1 MKKLLFFSFI
11 LILASCG
18 EDKKKVEVV
27 NTNPVNVELV
37 RFDKLF
43 YESQPEDLLKLKNQF
58 PYFFPAGNED
68 TVWTN
73 KLSNPLLKE
82 LYNEVQNKYGDA
94 DFLRTDLGEL
104 FGKVEYYF
112 PKSKAPKII
121 TLINEV
127 DKDAKAIYADSLALI
142 SLDCYLGEQHRFY
155 KDFPDY
161 QKVRFNQNQILPD
174 LVSSFAF
181 SKIPYPSDR
190 TLLSQMVYYG
200 KELYIKDVLL
210 PEATNAAKIGY
221 SETHEKWCAENE
233 AQMWSY
239 FVENNL
245 LYESNQKN
253 EFRFINDAPF
263 SKFYLE
269 IDNESPGRVGQ
280 WLGWQIV
287 RSFMEYNDVS
297 LQDMLAMNAKTIF
310 ENSKY
315 KPAK

>member
-27 NTNPVNVELV
+27 NTNPINVELV

-73 KLSNPLLKE
+73 KLSNPLLRE
-82 LYNEVQNKYGDA
+82 LYTEVQNKYGDA
-94 DFLRTDLGEL
+94 DFLRVDLGEL

-112 PKSKAPKII
+112 PKSKTPKII

-142 SLDCYLGEQHRFY
+142 SLDCYLGEKHRFY

-181 SKIPYPSDR
+181 SRIPYPSDR

-200 KELYIKDVLL
+200 KELYVKDLLL

-221 SETHEKWCAENE
+221 SETHEKWCEENE

-287 RSFMEYNDVS
+287 RSFMENNDVS
-297 LQDMLAMNAKTIF
+297 LQDMLAMDAKTIF